1 MGFKVC
7 AHAGCQELVQ
17 SVERCCDKHKK
28 LRAKQSDVGRES
40 AHQRGYT
47 SRWTKA
53 RNGYLNH
60 HPLCVHCE
68 AEGVVMEA
76 TIVDHIIPH
85 KKDWK
90 LFWDKDNWQA
100 LCKKHHDRK
109 TATEDGG
116 FGRSLKSR
124 PDAS

>member
-7 AHAGCQELVQ
+7 AHAGCQALVD
-17 SVERCCDKHKK
+17 SVERCCDKHRKQ
-28 LRAKQSDVGRES
+28 RAKQADQGRES

-53 RNGYLNH
+53 RNTYLDRN
-60 HPLCVHCE
+60 PLCVHCE
-68 AEGVVMEA
+68 ADGVVMEA

-90 LFWDKDNWQA
+90 LFWDKNNWQP

-116 FGRSLKSR
+116 FGRQSKHSR
-124 PDAS
+124 

>member
-7 AHAGCQELVQ
+7 AHPGCQALVD
-17 SVERCCDKHKK
+17 SVERCCDKHRKQ
-28 LRAKQSDVGRES
+28 RAKEADQGRES

-47 SRWTKA
+47 SRWEKA
-53 RNGYLNH
+53 RKTFLDRN
-60 HPLCVHCE
+60 PLCVHCE

-76 TIVDHIIPH
+76 TIVDHIVPH
-85 KKDWK
+85 KRDWQ
-90 LFWDKDNWQA
+90 LFWDKNNWQP

-116 FGRSLKSR
+116 FGRKSKHSR
-124 PDAS
+124 